1 MEAQATRAPGGW
13 AASAGAAARALVV
26 SRLLVFVAGVVG
38 ALALKPWSG
47 READFDPWGLVPDSV
62 LVAPFARWDSVWFLT
77 IATDGYGA
85 EVRRTAFFPL
95 YPLLASLGDRIA
107 GSALAGGI
115 LVSLLALLA
124 SLVLIH
130 RLAEVE
136 LGPAEAGV
144 AVWLLALFPA
154 SVFLS
159 ALYSESL
166 FLALTLGAALA
177 ARTGLWP
184 LAGLLGGMAAAT
196 RAVGILVLVLLFG
209 LWLDR
214 HAGSL
219 RRLRDLAWLALVPLG
234 VGVYAL
240 WLEQRGFGALSFL
253 EIQSFWG
260 REQAWPWEG
269 VAQGLSAGADGLGTL
284 LSTGAA
290 PLAAHNL
297 MLACWLVLGV
307 VGVAG
312 ALRVLPWAYG
322 LYMALILLAAL
333 SSPVDWQ
340 PLLSLPR
347 VMLVCFPLFLWL
359 AFVLAPGRI
368 PRMASYAASA
378 LALAC
383 WAALFSAWTWLA

>member
-26 SRLLVFVAGVVG
+26 SRLLVFGAGVAG

-47 READFDPWGLVPDSV
+47 REAGFDPLNLVPDSV
-62 LVAPFARWDSVWFLT
+62 LAAPFARWDSVWLLT
-77 IATDGYGA
+77 VATDGYGSEA
-85 EVRRTAFFPL
+85 RRTAFFPF
-95 YPLLASLGDRIA
+95 YPLLASLGDRVA

-124 SLVLIH
+124 SLVLVH
-130 RLAEVE
+130 RLAELE
-136 LGPAEAGV
+136 LGPREAGV

-159 ALYSESL
+159 AVYSESL

-184 LAGLLGGMAAAT
+184 LAGLLGGMAGAT

-234 VGVYAL
+234 TAAYAL

-253 EIQSFWG
+253 EVQSFWG
-260 REQAWPWEG
+260 RGQAWPWDG
-269 VAQGLSAGADGLGTL
+269 VAQGLTAGADGLGTL
-284 LSTGAA
+284 VTTGAA

-297 MLACWLVLGV
+297 MLACWLLLGV
-307 VGVAG
+307 AGVAG

-322 LYMALILLAAL
+322 LYTALILLAAL

-383 WAALFSAWTWLA
+383 WSALFSAWTWLA